1 MLYSCDILE
10 QISDEN
16 KEKIKVMTYV
26 IALMVRDN
34 IPSNAIN
41 RNKLIDI
48 YGLCKSKQIEYKNT
62 NKEICDFISYFY
74 KSVINEVKK
83 RIKNQNNIIS

>member
-62 NKEICDFISYFY
+62 NKEIGDFSSYFY
-74 KSVINEVKK
+74 KSIINEVKK
-83 RIKNQNNIIS
+83 E

>member
-1 MLYSCDILE
+1 MYQTLERYEMLYSCDILE

-34 IPSNAIN
+34 IPLNTITRS
-41 RNKLIDI
+41 KLIDI

-62 NKEICDFISYFY
+62 NKEIRGFISYFY
-74 KSVINEVKK
+74 KIVINEVRKE
-83 RIKNQNNIIS
+83 